1 MADKKIIEKDDVKQ
15 NNPNDD
21 EEILKNNPDTSDD
34 GTNMKGSKGSQ
45 IKNEKTEGSETIGI
59 P

>member
-1 MADKKIIEKDDVKQ
+1 MTEKKIIEKKNVKE

-21 EEILKNNPDTSDD
+21 EEILKNADADVQDNTKDEGTDELKD
-34 GTNMKGSKGSQ
+34 G
-45 IKNEKTEGSETIGI
+45 NEKTEGSETIGI

>member
-1 MADKKIIEKDDVKQ
+1 MADKKIIEKDAVKQ

-21 EEILKNNPDTSDD
+21 EEILKNNPDISAD
-34 GTNMKGSKGSQ
+34 GINKSASKESKT
-45 IKNEKTEGSETIGI
+45 KNEKTEGSETIGI